1 MAVGSGPGTGAVIG
15 ILGTSF
21 SGSTVLN
28 LMLGA
33 HPQIYAGGELSA
45 LVLSRGQEGVGACSA
60 CGFACRYWNEDA
72 RAAVT
77 RANIY
82 RQAQRLFA
90 TDLIV
95 DSSKSIDWFNE
106 VLKSP
111 EHRDF
116 AATYVLMV
124 KHPLRYLGSCIANI
138 TPHRPRR
145 RSGRFL
151 ERLAPARAREAFL
164 IELAEDLDRF
174 YDHFFGSFGKTVG
187 GATFHLLH
195 YERLIADPAASLAP
209 LLQSL
214 GLSFTPQM
222 SDFFRLEYHQIGGNA
237 GPVYQMGHG
246 WPNGAEVAP
255 VRRNFYERGPGLRI
269 DDKYRE
275 LLSASETEHLM
286 AHPTIR
292 RLCDRLGYDDPEMPF
307 PVG

>member
-1 MAVGSGPGTGAVIG
+1 MAGEAAGKAGVIG

-45 LVLSRGQEGVGACSA
+45 LVLSRGEEGVGACSA
-60 CGFACRYWNEDA
+60 CGFACPYWNDEA

-77 RANIY
+77 QANVY
-82 RQAQRLFA
+82 REARRLFA
-90 TDLIV
+90 KDLIV

-106 VLKSP
+106 VLRSP
-111 EHRDF
+111 EHRAF
-116 AATYVLMV
+116 APTYVLMV
-124 KHPLRYLGSCIANI
+124 KHPIRYLGSCIANI

-145 RSGRFL
+145 HSGRVL
-151 ERLAPARAREAFL
+151 QHLAPRRARDAFL
-164 IELAEDLDRF
+164 VELAEDLYRF
-174 YDHFFGSFGKTVG
+174 YEEFFGSFGKAVG

-209 LLQSL
+209 LLDSL
-214 GLSFTPQM
+214 ALSFAPQM
-222 SDFFRLEYHQIGGNA
+222 ADFFRLEYHQIGGNA
-237 GPVYQMGHG
+237 GPVYQLGHG
-246 WPNGAEVAP
+246 WPKGAEVAP
-255 VRRNFYERGPGLRI
+255 ARRNFYERGAGLRI

-275 LLSASETEHLM
+275 LLSARETERLLV
-286 AHPTIR
+286 HPIVR
-292 RLCDRLGYDDPEMPF
+292 KLCDRLGYDDPLMPF